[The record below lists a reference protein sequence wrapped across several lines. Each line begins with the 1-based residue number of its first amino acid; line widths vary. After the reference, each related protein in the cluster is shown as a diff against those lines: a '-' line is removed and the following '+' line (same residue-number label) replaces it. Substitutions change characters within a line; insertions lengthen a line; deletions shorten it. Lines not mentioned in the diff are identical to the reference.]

1 MTCAA
6 LRLPLSALCLA
17 LLAGCGSSPP
27 VHHHALARPDAAGD
41 PVSGSARVLV
51 EVLPIAVPEGLAR
64 SNLVLTD
71 EHGRVS
77 VLDSERWLAPIA
89 DDLRQIV
96 ADGLWRTARAADSYQ
111 APVPDASAALPQ
123 YRLAIRLD
131 RFDAVPRRT
140 AAVAGSWTLRRLPDG
155 RVRGCRWEGRQPV
168 DSPDAVAAATA
179 LSNASRRLA
188 GQIGDSLR
196 RALAAQAD
204 VCLEGEESR

>member
-1 MTCAA
+1 MTRAA
-6 LRLPLSALCLA
+6 LRTPLCALCLT

-27 VHHHALARPDAAGD
+27 VHHHALARPEAGD

-51 EVLPIAVPEGLAR
+51 EILPIAVPEALAR

-71 EHGRVS
+71 GQGRVN

-89 DDLRQIV
+89 DELRQIV

-111 APVPDASAALPQ
+111 APVPGALAALPQ
-123 YRLAIRLD
+123 YRLALRLD
-131 RFDAVPRRT
+131 RFDAVPGRT
-140 AAVAGSWTLRRLPDG
+140 ATVAGSWTLRRLPNG
-155 RVRGCRWEGRQPV
+155 PVHGCRWEGRQPV
-168 DSPDAVAAATA
+168 GGPDAAAAATA
-179 LSNASRRLA
+179 LSDTSRRLA

-204 VCLEGEESR
+204 VCLEGNESR